1 MPNNNNNNK
10 QLKDVFTSF
19 CSFGSGRNLATGSN
33 EALSN
38 TTMDNAKFSK
48 FCKDC
53 KIIDGKNITTT
64 QVDILFSKMTGAGSR
79 KVDFKGF
86 QEIFRELAVM
96 KYPNANAGD
105 AYNKLLQ
112 HVSDKSP
119 IARNVTMP
127 QTEGVY
133 DHLLDP
139 STYTGMHKERFN
151 EDGTGRGLEGRYQ
164 PTSTFTQQEVTN
176 REFNSHI
183 PSNTQNAHTGGGG
196 GQGAAT
202 KRGRTAE
209 TRSTEQLD
217 AKSKRANQKSSNQNL
232 NQTSAQSNKAGQERS
247 NQSSMQTRS
256 SKNQS
261 AKGSNASLSGK
272 KNQQQNTNQQGNY
285 TSKNE
290 GGSVFDRLT
299 DVKGYTGTHKERFNE
314 DGSGRGLEGRHQVT
328 GTLSQEQVTNRSS
341 NSGIRSST

>member
-1 MPNNNNNNK
+1 
-10 QLKDVFTSF
+10 
-19 CSFGSGRNLATGSN
+19 
-33 EALSN
+33 
-38 TTMDNAKFSK
+38 MDNAKFSK

-105 AYNKLLQ
+105 AYSKLLQ

-196 GQGAAT
+196 GQKNAAT

-209 TRSTEQLD
+209 TRSTEQLDGGD

-232 NQTSAQSNKAGQERS
+232 NQTSAQDNKAGQGRS

-272 KNQQQNTNQQGNY
+272 KNQQQNNSNNNQSNY
-285 TSKNE
+285 TSKNDS
-290 GGSVFDRLT
+290 GSVFDRLT